1 MEYEKV
7 DGKVGDKDI
16 DFGSVKDYDHGG
28 EQESDK
34 EYDREMKKQDHQ
46 EYDWETN
53 KDVLPPD
60 DTNSFMVSSIEI
72 CIMKDNSPEGGGEL
86 G

>member
-1 MEYEKV
+1 MGTKPTT
-7 DGKVGDKDI
+7 
-16 DFGSVKDYDHGG
+16 FGVSKIMIMGG
-28 EQESDK
+28 EQENDK
-34 EYDREMKKQDHQ
+34 EYDMKNEKQDDQ

-53 KDVLPPD
+53 KDVIPPD

-72 CIMKDNSPEGGGEL
+72 CNTKGNSPEGGGEL

>member
-16 DFGSVKDYDHGG
+16 DFGSVKDYDHGD

-34 EYDREMKKQDHQ
+34 EYDRKTKSNMTRNMIGTRTK
-46 EYDWETN
+46 
-53 KDVLPPD
+53 
-60 DTNSFMVSSIEI
+60 M
-72 CIMKDNSPEGGGEL
+72 
-86 G
+86 